1 MIKRRDFIK
10 KSALGAAGITIGS
23 MGYSCTL
30 SKSMKKP
37 AMKFGLVTYMWGADW
52 DLPTLLSNCEKTG
65 LQAVELRTQHAHGVE
80 TALNA
85 AQRAEVKKR
94 LADSPV
100 TCVGYG
106 SNYAYHNPDKAILRE
121 NIEQTKEYIK
131 LCKDI
136 GVSGMKV
143 KPNNLPA
150 EVPREKTISQIAASL
165 NEVGRFAKD
174 NGILIRVEA
183 HGPHTQ
189 ELPNMKAIFDQV
201 TESSVNICWNCN
213 TADMDPPGLEGN
225 FNMVKQWIGD
235 VVHVHELDLNKYP
248 YQQLFNLL
256 SGIDFNGWIL
266 LEASSKPA
274 ERIAALK
281 EQLALFNDMIPKI
294 GSWIRTSFYYQCC
307 FWFCHFL

>member
-1 MIKRRDFIK
+1 MTKRRDFIK
-10 KSALGAAGITIGS
+10 KSALAAAGITIGG
-23 MGYSCTL
+23 MGYSCIL
-30 SKSMKKP
+30 ANSVKKP

-52 DLPTLLSNCEKTG
+52 DLPTLISNCEKTG

-80 TALNA
+80 TSLS
-85 AQRAEVKKR
+85 AQQRIEVKKR

-106 SNYAYHNPDKAILRE
+106 SNYEYHNPDPAILRE

-136 GVSGMKV
+136 GVSGIKV
-143 KPNNLPA
+143 KPNNLPP

-165 NEVGRFAKD
+165 NEVGRFARD
-174 NGILIRVEA
+174 FGLLVRVEA

-189 ELPNMKAIFDQV
+189 ELPNMEAIFDQV
-201 TESSVNICWNCN
+201 TESNVNICWNCN
-213 TADMDPPGLEGN
+213 PVDMNPPGLEGN

-235 VVHVHELDLNKYP
+235 VVHIHELNLKNYP
-248 YQQLFNLL
+248 YQQLFKLL
-256 SGIDFNGWIL
+256 SGIDFNGWML

-274 ERIAALK
+274 DRIAALK
-281 EQLALFNDMIPKI
+281 EQLALFNEMTAKI
-294 GSWIRTSFYYQCC
+294 EKE
-307 FWFCHFL
+307 